1 MAQLLSAAFILGL
14 FGSLHCVGM
23 CGPLALMLP
32 IHHLSNLKRFTALL
46 LYQLG
51 RLITY
56 SLLGLLFGFAGRRIY
71 IAGFQQWF
79 SIGMGILIVVI
90 LIAYYVY
97 HKNIQPPF
105 ISRLNNRVQKFI
117 IVILQSR
124 KTRFSFLLLGM
135 ANGLL
140 PCGMV
145 YVAIAGALT
154 TSAITNGV
162 LFMAMFGAGTIPA
175 MMMVSYLGAAPGTQL
190 RLSFRKMI
198 PIGIM
203 VMAVLLILRGMNLG
217 IPFVSPV
224 LENKPAIPVECT
236 GAVIAKQAK

>member
-1 MAQLLSAAFILGL
+1 S
-14 FGSLHCVGM
+14 SLHCVGM

-32 IHHLSNLKRFTALL
+32 VHHLTNVKRFTALL

-51 RLITY
+51 RIVTY
-56 SLLGLLFGFAGRRIY
+56 SLLGLVFGLAGRRIY

-90 LIAYYVY
+90 LIAYYGY

-105 ISRLNNRVQKFI
+105 VSKLNTRVQKFI

-124 KTRFSFLLLGM
+124 KTTFSFLLLGM

-162 LFMAMFGAGTIPA
+162 LLMAMFGAGTAPA
-175 MMMVSYLGAAPGTQL
+175 MMMVSYLGTSPGTQL
-190 RLSFRKMI
+190 RHAFRKII
-198 PIGIM
+198 PIGVA
-203 VMAVLLILRGMNLG
+203 VMAVFLILRGMNLG

-224 LENKPAIPVECT
+224 LQSKPGTPVECT
-236 GAVIAKQAK
+236 EAVIAKQAK